1 MMMLTPFLN
10 LDTHYRDISLS
21 LVQNNGFS
29 THWTNDLRTLNL
41 LLSFTLGAA
50 DFSSTGND
58 RKQSLE
64 KVT

>member
-1 MMMLTPFLN
+1 MMMFTPFLN
-10 LDTHYRDISLS
+10 LDTHYRDIS

-64 KVT
+64 KVA

>member
-1 MMMLTPFLN
+1 MMMFTPFLN
-10 LDTHYRDISLS
+10 LDTHYHDIS